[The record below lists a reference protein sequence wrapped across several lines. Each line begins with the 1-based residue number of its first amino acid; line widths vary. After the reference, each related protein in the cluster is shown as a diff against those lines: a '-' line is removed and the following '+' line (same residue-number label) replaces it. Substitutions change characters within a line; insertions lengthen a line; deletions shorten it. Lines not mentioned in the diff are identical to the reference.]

1 MVKTVKSTVFQK
13 EPSKN
18 KKIIYLH
25 ILMKTPQKER
35 ITEIKQTVLGVPKYS
50 IHLDCPHRELLTLCI
65 PR

>member
-1 MVKTVKSTVFQK
+1 
-13 EPSKN
+13 
-18 KKIIYLH
+18 
-25 ILMKTPQKER
+25 MKTPQKER